1 MDCGS
6 ALINRHLASL
16 AMEPAEFIILL
27 ICLFLI
33 GILLVVAVVIYITP
47 NSDPK
52 RKKLNG
58 EESYHDPL
66 KGLARVWIPHKV

>member
-1 MDCGS
+1 
-6 ALINRHLASL
+6 
-16 AMEPAEFIILL
+16 MEPAEFIILL

-58 EESYHDPL
+58 EESYYDPI
-66 KGLARVWIPHKV
+66 KGLALMWAPDKV